1 MPFLQVREIRMYYE
15 LAGDGPRLL
24 FISGTGGDLRVKPN
38 IFDAPIAKQF
48 ELLTYDQRALGQTER
63 PATQPTMADYADDAA
78 ALLDA
83 VGWDRCAV
91 LGVSFGGMVA
101 QELAL
106 RHPGRVERLVLA
118 CTSSGGPGG
127 SSYPLHELAELPI
140 EERAP
145 MMIPLND
152 TRMAA
157 LEESDTERYE
167 RVLRRTIEALSAG
180 ASDAEAVEGRRMQL
194 EARRHHDAHLRLPQL
209 RLPVMICAGRYDA
222 IAPLE
227 NAEALQAQIA
237 GSRLEVFEGG
247 HLFMIQDKRAYL
259 AMAEFL
265 LGG

>member
-1 MPFLQVREIRMYYE
+1 MPFVRVRDINVYYE
-15 LAGDGPRLL
+15 VAGNGRRLL
-24 FISGTGGDLRVKPN
+24 FIGGTGGDLRVKPN
-38 IFDAPIAKQF
+38 IFDAPIARQF

-63 PATQPTMADYADDAA
+63 PSTAPTMADYADDAA

-83 VGWDRCAV
+83 LGWDRCGV

-106 RHPGRVERLVLA
+106 RHPERVDRLVLA

-127 SSYPLHELAELPI
+127 SSYPLHELADSPA
-140 EERAP
+140 EERAR

-152 TRMAA
+152 TRMAT
-157 LEESDTERYE
+157 LEQTDPPRYQ
-167 RVLRRTIEALSAG
+167 RVLQMVIDGLSAG
-180 ASDAEAVEGRRMQL
+180 AGDTGRAAGQRMQL
-194 EARRHHDAHLRLPQL
+194 EARREHDTHVRLPQL
-209 RLPVMICAGRYDA
+209 RLPVLICAGRYDA

-227 NAEALQAQIA
+227 NSEALHAQIA

-247 HLFMIQDKRAYL
+247 HLFMIQDKRAYP

-265 LGG
+265 LGS